1 VVTIES
7 LLKEATKFI
16 PKEDAAALA
25 CGLFDCDRGGLIL
38 KMKQS
43 IDDEIAK
50 TFNRYIEKAKLGM
63 PVAYILGKK
72 EFYSLDFY
80 VTPDVLIPRPDTE
93 ILVDN
98 IIPLAKGKRILD
110 ICCGSGCI
118 GISIAANTPCTLTMI
133 DISEKALEIAE
144 KNCALNK
151 VPAQLIKKDIL
162 NDEIDGE
169 FDIIVSNPPYIES
182 ETVLTLDENVRDFEP
197 HLALDGGQN
206 GLDFY
211 PTIAQKTFCSLSKGG
226 TLAFEIGYNQGNA
239 VAEIMKKTGFE
250 NVEIIKDLASNDRV
264 VIGSKLTE

>member
-1 VVTIES
+1 MVTIES

-25 CGLFDCDRGGLIL
+25 CGLFGCDRGGLIM
-38 KMKQS
+38 KMKNEVDS
-43 IDDEIAK
+43 EVAK
-50 TFNRYIEKAKLGM
+50 TYSSYIEKAKSGM

-98 IIPLAKGKRILD
+98 IIPIAKSKRILD

-151 VPAQLIKKDIL
+151 VSAQLIKKDIL

-197 HLALDGGQN
+197 HLALDGGQD

-211 PTIAQKTFCSLSKGG
+211 PIIAKKAFSSLSKGG